1 MKPVVEGSLAFSA
14 DPGLLRRGIDGPKP
28 CPSCVIIGVP
38 WTSAVGGWYYRWP
51 GKPHRRDSLNVGG
64 IQYFSR
70 ILEWKYCPSLSIIVS
85 NYGGAVAVKKDGSS
99 FATQRL
105 FLPLSVKPESDNN
118 SGGG

>member
-1 MKPVVEGSLAFSA
+1 MDLSLAHRVSS
-14 DPGLLRRGIDGPKP
+14 LLV
-28 CPSCVIIGVP
+28 SLYGVP
-38 WTSAVGGWYYRWP
+38 WTRAVGGWYYRWP

-64 IQYFSR
+64 IRYFSR

-85 NYGGAVAVKKDGSS
+85 SYGGAVAVKKDGSS